1 MTNAQE
7 TPDTGTPHRDTE
19 ARTRTEARV
28 RARQEKAARARTE
41 WARQDRRRAELV
53 TYAATPILA
62 AAGVPDPAAHA
73 HHVDEHLVR
82 LGYLLANPERHDPEA
97 ASVDAH
103 ARQHWPAIAIDLTV
117 YSATQ
122 TGRDWSACVRDG
134 KHLLY
139 TLAGHD
145 ITLTRIAPSTDQVG
159 WVL

>member
-28 RARQEKAARARTE
+28 RARQEKAARAHAE
-41 WARQDRRRAELV
+41 WARQDHRRAELV
-53 TYAATPILA
+53 AYAATPILA

-82 LGYLLANPERHDPEA
+82 LGYLLTDPERHDAEA

-103 ARQHWPAIAIDLTV
+103 DRQHWPAMAIDLTV

-122 TGRDWSACVRDG
+122 TGRDWSRCARDG
-134 KHLLY
+134 EDLLY
-139 TLAGHD
+139 TLAGHG
-145 ITLTRIAPSTDQVG
+145 ITLTRLTPSTDQLR
-159 WVL
+159 WAW

>member
-1 MTNAQE
+1 MSNALSPPAPGSPQ
-7 TPDTGTPHRDTE
+7 RDAE